1 MTSSSFE
8 NLVPNRS
15 TTYPFS
21 QADHLA
27 KQSYPSDS
35 VTQAELQE
43 LCELADQ
50 VRLRRAR
57 LDECRA
63 RVIKKLQ
70 KNVPVEHGARRVK
83 LVMREAR
90 YLTAKT
96 LLPLLG
102 KEEIERLK
110 RDVQPMISISLKI
123 D

>member
-1 MTSSSFE
+1 M
-8 NLVPNRS
+8 PNRS
-15 TTYPFS
+15 TAYPF
-21 QADHLA
+21 ADAGQIATPRLH
-27 KQSYPSDS
+27 PGDRI
-35 VTQAELQE
+35 TQAELQE
-43 LCELADQ
+43 LRERADEM
-50 VRLRRAR
+50 RLSRAR

-70 KNVPVEHGARRVK
+70 QNVPVEHGARRVK

-102 KEEIERLK
+102 KQEIERLK
-110 RDVQPMISISLKI
+110 RHVQPTLSISLKI